1 MVLMLLMLVPVLTV
15 KLELHTEPV
24 LFSFRTTVS
33 IVLLLMLVGVL
44 LLVKLLLSVIQLT
57 V

>member
-24 LFSFRTTVS
+24 LFSLRTTVS